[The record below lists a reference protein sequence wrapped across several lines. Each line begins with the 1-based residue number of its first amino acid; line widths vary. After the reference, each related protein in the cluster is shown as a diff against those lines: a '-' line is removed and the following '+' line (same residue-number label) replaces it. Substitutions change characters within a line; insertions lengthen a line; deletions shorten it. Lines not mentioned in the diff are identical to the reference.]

1 MSRPV
6 ALRVSWRNDA
16 AWLLRFEEAVEK
28 DQTQSSEWK
37 RTVCEKAHEL
47 AQMLLTAKRPPGQP
61 EGQQATSSR
70 RRTA

>member
-6 ALRVSWRNDA
+6 ALRTSWRNDA

-28 DQTQSSEWK
+28 DRVQSPEW
-37 RTVCEKAHEL
+37 RRAVCEKTREL
-47 AQMLLTAKRPPGQP
+47 YQMLLTAKRPIQAEEQP
-61 EGQQATSSR
+61 SSR

>member
-6 ALRVSWRNDA
+6 ALRTSWRNDA

-28 DQTQSSEWK
+28 DQTESPEWR

-47 AQMLLTAKRPPGQP
+47 AQLLLTAKRRTQAEGQP
-61 EGQQATSSR
+61 TSGR